1 MVDSEGE
8 LLAVQIRPVDIISTP
23 MTRFSHVTMILTLIL
38 SIMLY
43 VIYIY
48 IYYIC
53 YKNCSLYAN
62 ANANAKYNYIYI
74 SSHVACMNR

>member
-48 IYYIC
+48 I
-53 YKNCSLYAN
+53 LY
-62 ANANAKYNYIYI
+62 
-74 SSHVACMNR
+74 ML